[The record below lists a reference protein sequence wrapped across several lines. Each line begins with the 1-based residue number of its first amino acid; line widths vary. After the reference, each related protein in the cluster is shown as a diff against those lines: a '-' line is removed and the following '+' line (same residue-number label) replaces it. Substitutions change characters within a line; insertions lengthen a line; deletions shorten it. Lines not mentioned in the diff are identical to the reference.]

1 MITSKKD
8 LTVIGAGLSGICAA
22 IAAARQGL
30 SVALINNRPVLGG
43 NSSSEMRMWTR
54 GSTGGENIYSEEM
67 GILGEMKLENLYRNP
82 QGNVILWDEVLYD
95 FVYAEPLIDLY
106 LNTHISEIAMKG
118 TTRIQSV
125 SGYQQGTEK
134 YLRFT
139 SPVFID
145 ASGDG
150 TTGYLAG
157 AAFADGREGREV
169 YGERLAPEQSDDL
182 KLGSSILFH
191 TREARHPVR
200 YIVPKYAY
208 TRDQVRNLIGK
219 GGRVVHERMSG
230 TDYWWIEHGGM
241 MDTIGNNQ
249 DIALELKK
257 IVFGLWDYIKNS
269 GEFPADNLT
278 LEWVGSLPCKRESR
292 RLKGEHV
299 LTLNDIESGN
309 YFEDGISYGGW
320 YVDFHPPG
328 GIYSNEEHCQQFPV
342 SVFSIPMRSLYTR
355 KVSNLLFTG
364 RLVSTSHLAFAS
376 TRIMNTCALL
386 GQAAGSAAVFMH
398 NLNKTHHQINTHHI
412 RELQE
417 NLVKNDMFIPGF
429 VHTDTNDLALSAVI
443 STSSTRPLVLDT
455 CNMTLP
461 LKEDFI
467 VLVPE
472 LGDAELL
479 LNFDAEDG
487 VNNGDG
493 IEISMHECENIAGF
507 RPGRKIRSGRLQ
519 LEAGSDQWVPISLDS
534 LELLETSEPLQEAD
548 SLEDA
553 PAADRSAQDNT
564 KSPGRSYIIILHSA
578 EHVSLRCSEK
588 SFTGF
593 TGRFQGRKQ
602 LYNPCFRVLA
612 GEGKP
617 GNRVPRAV
625 QTNRVNA
632 GSICASSNLNN
643 GYNRPYGSPNIWM
656 SDACSAAWVAC
667 EWPEPTTI
675 EEIRLYFN
683 PDLSSERVN
692 LKGESFSD
700 HHGMFLKEQMPPEL
714 VRGYTI
720 SIDHDGKWEK
730 TVGISNNIKRMAVHK
745 LNKPY
750 TTRKIR
756 IDLTETWGSENY
768 ELFEIRVY

>member
-1 MITSKKD
+1 MLKMGEIAAKAVAPPG
-8 LTVIGAGLSGICAA
+8 LTTAAIQQDRQKAWSDRDIAQSPFGTGWSDAWLSGKWGIAWNQHPLA
-22 IAAARQGL
+22 IWAQ
-30 SVALINNRPVLGG
+30 NNLG
-43 NSSSEMRMWTR
+43 
-54 GSTGGENIYSEEM
+54 
-67 GILGEMKLENLYRNP
+67 K
-82 QGNVILWDEVLYD
+82 
-95 FVYAEPLIDLY
+95 
-106 LNTHISEIAMKG
+106 
-118 TTRIQSV
+118 
-125 SGYQQGTEK
+125 
-134 YLRFT
+134 
-139 SPVFID
+139 
-145 ASGDG
+145 
-150 TTGYLAG
+150 
-157 AAFADGREGREV
+157 
-169 YGERLAPEQSDDL
+169 
-182 KLGSSILFH
+182 
-191 TREARHPVR
+191 
-200 YIVPKYAY
+200 
-208 TRDQVRNLIGK
+208 
-219 GGRVVHERMSG
+219 
-230 TDYWWIEHGGM
+230 
-241 MDTIGNNQ
+241 
-249 DIALELKK
+249 
-257 IVFGLWDYIKNS
+257 
-269 GEFPADNLT
+269 
-278 LEWVGSLPCKRESR
+278 
-292 RLKGEHV
+292 
-299 LTLNDIESGN
+299 
-309 YFEDGISYGGW
+309 
-320 YVDFHPPG
+320 
-328 GIYSNEEHCQQFPV
+328 
-342 SVFSIPMRSLYTR
+342 
-355 KVSNLLFTG
+355 
-364 RLVSTSHLAFAS
+364 
-376 TRIMNTCALL
+376 
-386 GQAAGSAAVFMH
+386 QAASDP
-398 NLNKTHHQINTHHI
+398 Q
-412 RELQE
+412 
-417 NLVKNDMFIPGF
+417 P
-429 VHTDTNDLALSAVI
+429 
-443 STSSTRPLVLDT
+443 
-455 CNMTLP
+455 LP

-507 RPGRKIRSGRLQ
+507 RPGRKIRTGRLQ
-519 LEAGSDQWVPISLDS
+519 LDAGSDQWVPISLDS
-534 LELLETSEPLQEAD
+534 MELLETSEHLQEAD

-553 PAADRSAQDNT
+553 SADLAARGKA
-564 KSPGRSYIIILHSA
+564 KSPGRSYIIILHAA

-602 LYNPCFRVLA
+602 LFNPCFRVLA

-656 SDACSAAWVAC
+656 SDACSSAWIEC
-667 EWPEPTTI
+667 EWPELTTI